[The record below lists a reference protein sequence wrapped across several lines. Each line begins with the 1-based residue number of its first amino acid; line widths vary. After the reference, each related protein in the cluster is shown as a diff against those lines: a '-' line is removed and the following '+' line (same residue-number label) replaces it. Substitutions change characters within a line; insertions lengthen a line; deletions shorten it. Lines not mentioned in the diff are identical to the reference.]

1 MRYLGL
7 FILNMDED
15 FSIHQRRT
23 RPRKQPSNPN
33 ETTAK
38 SKDIITFFNKET
50 NVAARAFTEKL
61 IIVID

>member
-1 MRYLGL
+1 
-7 FILNMDED
+7 MDEN

-50 NVAARAFTEKL
+50 NVAARAFSEKL